1 MPQQPFRIIAAA
13 AVCSLAQPTFAQGAL
28 KPLEAVVVNPV
39 SRPVPVTVIAP
50 ATPEKPL
57 VICRLSLPAGFGGST
72 ITRISAAPPIAQ
84 AVFCPAGVS
93 RIDVQRIVL
102 ESSVPQHQVMLALG
116 IPQMGPPPVE
126 RMIGAVSA
134 GTPDLSLAHPVRV
147 DLTSAD
153 YIHMRQV
160 CSSGMAS
167 VPVECGGSAYLIG
180 TPVN

>member
-1 MPQQPFRIIAAA
+1 MYVDEGARGRPSVRTASTRLKEIHHAATTFPDHRCRRS
-13 AVCSLAQPTFAQGAL
+13 VLA
-28 KPLEAVVVNPV
+28 
-39 SRPVPVTVIAP
+39 RPADIRT
-50 ATPEKPL
+50 
-57 VICRLSLPAGFGGST
+57 
-72 ITRISAAPPIAQ
+72 
-84 AVFCPAGVS
+84 
-93 RIDVQRIVL
+93 
-102 ESSVPQHQVMLALG
+102 
-116 IPQMGPPPVE
+116 PPVE